1 MRTIHGSTHVRASQ
15 PMRTAAAAWRAAT
28 FGAGVA
34 LMIAAVPAAAR
45 SQTTV
50 PLNTGYNHAMFAAY
64 PPASSPSTIADNY
77 WINISSFPT
86 TNPAV
91 GPSWVLQAQ
100 SAWAA
105 PFPDSRWI
113 SARNTAS
120 SAPGVS
126 GSNPGY
132 TIFRKCFCLL
142 PNFKNPTLSFQVRAD
157 NQVQVWFNSVLNV
170 ALPPSV
176 GNFNSPPLASQPSS
190 PNWFRT
196 GPNCIYVL
204 VEDQGVLTGFDL
216 AGTIQ
221 AEGLLPLP
229 AAGTAQ
235 DFGCSCPGGTGRS
248 GATKTDEETVAQIR
262 RIAEERRSRGAQGV
276 PSRAEPAAAR
286 PR

>member
-1 MRTIHGSTHVRASQ
+1 
-15 PMRTAAAAWRAAT
+15 MRTAAAAWRAAT
-28 FGAGVA
+28 FGACVA

-50 PLNTGYNHAMFAAY
+50 PLNTGYNHAIFAAY
-64 PPASSPSTIADNY
+64 PLPSGPSTIADNY

-91 GPSWVLQAQ
+91 GPSWVLAAQ

-113 SARNTAS
+113 SALNTAG

-176 GNFNSPPLASQPSS
+176 GNFNGPPLASQPSS

-196 GPNCIYVL
+196 GSNCIFVL
-204 VEDQGVLTGFDL
+204 VEDQGGLTGFDL
-216 AGTIQ
+216 TGTIQ
-221 AEGLLPLP
+221 AYGLLPLP

-235 DFGCSCPGGTGRS
+235 NFGCNCPGATGALQA
-248 GATKTDEETVAQIR
+248 GAADEDARTVAQIR

-276 PSRAEPAAAR
+276 PSRTEPAAAR